1 MYMKLSI
8 KPFTSLYTKM
18 MIITAICATA
28 ALEGTYHTHAVPAL
42 SALCIFVPRR
52 LQKSTLGAKVK
63 RLTWLYKLHI

>member
-8 KPFTSLYTKM
+8 KLFTSLYTKM
-18 MIITAICATA
+18 MIITAIITAICATA

-63 RLTWLYKLHI
+63 GLT